1 MSLLPALPFIDKGI
15 DILGAAWQQ
24 DKAEGMQD
32 HAQNFSASQAAENR
46 AFQER
51 MRATQYQTA
60 VGDMRAAGL
69 NPMLA
74 YGQGGA
80 GTPPGSTGGTAG
92 GSAATPQKSTLSRDS
107 FSAAQVDLVNKQGEL
122 AEATADRERAQ
133 AENLRGQTGIQPHT
147 IQQIQQGITES
158 IERIED
164 IRQRVRTGASSAAHM
179 DQLVQNL
186 RTTIPQIQASTN
198 QLQALTRLNEAQAVE
213 RLTASG
219 LNEAQAKE
227 ILQRVRQDLPAL
239 ERQLM
244 DLHRIAEEMNQPGRM
259 ADEAA
264 KSSLVG
270 QIGAYLRALV
280 PLQNVMGAIPL
291 GRFGGRAPSTP
302 KYQPNRGDYAPG
314 QGPNR

>member
-1 MSLLPALPFIDKGI
+1 MANPFS
-15 DILGAAWQQ
+15 AAWDAAVNIAMPIWQQ

-51 MRATQYQTA
+51 MRSTQYQTA

-80 GTPPGSTGGTAG
+80 GTPAGNAATSPGGTAARG
-92 GSAATPQKSTLSRDS
+92 YPSNLTANLQ
-107 FSAAQVDLVNKQGEL
+107 SAAQIDLMEKQSANIE
-122 AEATADRERAQ
+122 AQTDREKATADEIRARTPTHEVNIAKMRQ
-133 AENLRGQTGIQPHT
+133 EIN
-147 IQQIQQGITES
+147 ES
-158 IERIED
+158 IERIQD
-164 IRQRVRTGASSAAHM
+164 IQQRVRTGASSAAHM
-179 DQLVQNL
+179 DQMAENL
-186 RTTIPQIQASTN
+186 RAALPQIQASTN
-198 QLQALTRLNEAQAVE
+198 QLQSLARLNDAQAIE

-219 LNEAQAKE
+219 LNEAHAKE

-244 DLHRIAEEMNQPGRM
+244 DLHRIAEQMQQPGRM

-264 KSSLVG
+264 KDSLIG
-270 QIGAYLRALV
+270 QIGAYLKALV
-280 PLQNVMGAIPL
+280 PLQGVMGAIPL
-291 GRFGGRAPSTP
+291 GRIRGSTTAP
-302 KYQPNRGDYAPG
+302 KYVPRHGDYAPG